1 MSGSIAAIGHPM
13 SRVLARVLLCGAFGA
28 ACAPSRPAP
37 APPAEQP
44 AVSATDRTIP
54 SNLSPA
60 LAQRFLQQS
69 LTAEARGLA
78 EPFRGITTDGRVRE
92 GLFPVRAIGV
102 SAAPV
107 RAAAEAFLQS
117 LSPAQRTRA
126 LFAVDDPE
134 WRGWMNQHF
143 YVRRGVGF
151 GEMTE
156 AQREAAFGLL
166 RASLS
171 AKGLQLSRDIMRRNR
186 TLAELNDN
194 DLEQYGEW
202 LYWITLMGTLS
213 ATEPWGWQIDGHHLI
228 INYFVLGEQVVMTP
242 SFFGSEPVVATSGEY
257 AGTAILQAEQDKG
270 LASMQSL
277 DAAQRAQAIVWTG
290 KTGKTGKTGND
301 NVSEAFRDNVALDF
315 AGNRATALSP
325 AQREQLLELV
335 HEFVGNLRDPHA
347 TVHMMDVRAHLDD
360 TYFAWIGGTETTS
373 VFYYRVHSPVL
384 LIEFDHQL
392 PVAIRHLFPGER
404 RPVRQHIHAVIR
416 TPNGND
422 YGADLL
428 RQHHDA
434 HPHPHRHR
442 HG

>member
-13 SRVLARVLLCGAFGA
+13 SRVLAGVLLCGACGA

-37 APPAEQP
+37 APPAEQA
-44 AVSATDRTIP
+44 AVSATDRTLP

-69 LTAEARGLA
+69 LAAEARCLA
-78 EPFRGITTDGRVRE
+78 EPFCGITTDGRVRE
-92 GLFPVRAIGV
+92 GLFPVRATGV
-102 SAAPV
+102 STAPV

-117 LSPAQRTRA
+117 LSSAQRTRT

-134 WRGWMNQHF
+134 WRSWMNQHF

-151 GEMTE
+151 GDMTE

-171 AKGLQLSRDIMRRNR
+171 AKGLQLSRDIMRLNH

-194 DLEQYGEW
+194 DFEQYGEW
-202 LYWITLMGTLS
+202 LYWITIMGTPS

-228 INYFVLGEQVVMTP
+228 INYFVLGDQVVMTP
-242 SFFGSEPVVATSGEY
+242 SFFGSEPVVATSGKY

-270 LASMQSL
+270 LAFMQSL
-277 DAAQRAQAIVWTG
+277 DAAQRAKAIVRTS
-290 KTGKTGKTGND
+290 KTGND
-301 NVSEAFRDNVALDF
+301 NVSEAFRDNVVLDF
-315 AGNRATALSP
+315 AGLRATALSP
-325 AQREQLLELV
+325 AQREQLLDLV

-347 TVHMMDVRAHLDD
+347 TVHMADVRAHLDN
-360 TYFAWIGGTETTS
+360 TYFAWIGGTEPTS

-392 PVAIRHLFPGER
+392 PVGIRHLFPGER
-404 RPVRQHIHAVIR
+404 TPVRQHIHAVIR

-422 YGADLL
+422 YGTDLL
-428 RQHHDA
+428 RQHHEA
-434 HPHPHRHR
+434 HPHPHPHPHRH
-442 HG
+442 